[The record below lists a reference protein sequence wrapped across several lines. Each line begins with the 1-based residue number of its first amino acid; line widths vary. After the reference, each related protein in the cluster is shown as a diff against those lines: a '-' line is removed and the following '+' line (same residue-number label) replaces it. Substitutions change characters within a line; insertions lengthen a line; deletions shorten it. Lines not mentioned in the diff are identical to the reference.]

1 MDREKKERDDRHSR
15 PHLPWRTAALLTVET
30 ITVNAK
36 ATARMAETRCI
47 LDIPL
52 CDTSNYAYDSRPQ
65 EEGSREHGF
74 ISPREAAYRNPGPRG
89 FGRNLIA
96 YLTIMTLVSQAFAFQ
111 PQICGFQDGGNVF
124 VPPPILPCEEP
135 QTQIIFTKADL
146 YEVRSDPMKQI
157 AHACYKNAFQVKT
170 CVFVLFDNYKL
181 RYKSLESYSIILGS
195 SLDRSL

>member
-65 EEGSREHGF
+65 
-74 ISPREAAYRNPGPRG
+74 GPRG